1 MAYGLSNYIEAAGSI
16 FLGLDGNIETS
27 AFNPIRDTLFCGN
40 QMVYDITGSIL
51 TTTST
56 LVVPVGG
63 ALKAGTSITRALAVH
78 FGKTALST
86 GVTYGVN
93 KVGEHYGWSESE
105 RFWAGVGAGVVTGIA
120 TQTVDKHYNLSG
132 FHRTGHRGLMT
143 KKEAARYDAWC
154 ESKFCEEFSER
165 ARTAGLNETQISE
178 ASTALRSG
186 DYTKMASYFDTS
198 SPENGAVFWS
208 RAKAEAAQFAKSING
223 ATLEQTPGG
232 QVFDNWKGLEGMY
245 PKWDNSAL
253 SRRPIWEAL
262 SSQYANGAT
271 GDVTYVHPQGY
282 IGPMYRGVE
291 SWIIKGRMD
300 SGIITN
306 FMEVFTNGK

>member
-132 FHRTGHRGLMT
+132 YYSSVRPPRSGVKISDEGRSKTNKFTSE
-143 KKEAARYDAWC
+143 EA
-154 ESKFCEEFSER
+154 EEF
-165 ARTAGLNETQISE
+165 AFK
-178 ASTALRSG
+178 STKGKAKADSVALGKYADGGPNS
-186 DYTKMASYFDTS
+186 YTKVAESMDAQYFDLDNWDELASQYSADEIWKVNEKFLDIQTS
-198 SPENGAVFWS
+198 SG
-208 RAKAEAAQFAKSING
+208 RDI
-223 ATLEQTPGG
+223 
-232 QVFDNWKGLEGMY
+232 Y
-245 PKWDNSAL
+245 L
-253 SRRPIWEAL
+253 SHNPADYIGDGSFFSKEL
-262 SSQYANGAT
+262 QYLLDSGYT
-271 GDVTYVHPQGY
+271 FIKEGDVWRAT
-282 IGPMYRGVE
+282 R
-291 SWIIKGRMD
+291 
-300 SGIITN
+300 
-306 FMEVFTNGK
+306 